1 MAIIFRNFKRQLVNS
16 GPIMLLY
23 FLAITEL
30 DTEFSNHFA
39 ILSFNLQFVIIYY
52 WMLRDPP
59 LLGNGNVFFAGIIN
73 DVIMG
78 LPMGTSPLTYL
89 ITSFVA
95 IYIKNVTVKMTLFT
109 DWFTFLIAI
118 FFANLTYFILLTNF
132 SELSITYSD
141 LFYNSLLEKC
151 EEFKDNLDEYLPEN
165 IMKLLEDICKICNL
179 CN

>member
-141 LFYNSLLEKC
+141 LFYNSLFTFLFYPLFWFIFNWYK
-151 EEFKDNLDEYLPEN
+151 FLTGIQKND
-165 IMKLLEDICKICNL
+165 
-179 CN
+179 